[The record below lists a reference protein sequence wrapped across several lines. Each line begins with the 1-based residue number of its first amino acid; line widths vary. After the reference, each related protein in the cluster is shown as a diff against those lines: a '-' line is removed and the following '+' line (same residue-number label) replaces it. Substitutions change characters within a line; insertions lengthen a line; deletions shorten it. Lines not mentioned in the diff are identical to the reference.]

1 MTFYDE
7 SPVPNPE
14 IEAAADALR
23 ILWQGAQNQSS
34 LKETGH
40 GAGWLYQAQVALE
53 AALKVRGRT
62 VTDAPSGNQ

>member
-1 MTFYDE
+1 MPFYDD
-7 SPVPNPE
+7 SQVPNDE

-23 ILWQGAQNQSS
+23 ILWNSDRNQQS

-53 AALKVRGRT
+53 AALAVRGRGVHRHDT
-62 VTDAPSGNQ
+62 EQ

>member
-1 MTFYDE
+1 MTFYDD
-7 SPVPNPE
+7 SPVPNHE

-23 ILWQGAQNQSS
+23 ILWESEENQRS

-40 GAGWLYQAQVALE
+40 GAGWLYQAQLALE

-62 VTDAPSGNQ
+62 VSESPNGNQ

>member
-1 MTFYDE
+1 MTFYDD
-7 SPVPNPE
+7 SPVPNAE

-23 ILWQGAQNQSS
+23 ILWNSERNQQS

-53 AALKVRGRT
+53 AALKVRGRI
-62 VTDAPSGNQ
+62 VTESPRDQ